1 MDRKV
6 YRELPVECKCGFSGN
21 LWGWMHQLPLP
32 CPSCKADTTLIDNR
46 TERSAGVVAD
56 GIPGGVLIPH
66 AICNPDGSPKRYDS
80 HTEIKRALNKAGY
93 TIAGDTP
100 KPYRV

>member
-1 MDRKV
+1 MLV
-6 YRELPVECKCGFSGN
+6 
-21 LWGWMHQLPLP
+21 
-32 CPSCKADTTLIDNR
+32 
-46 TERSAGVVAD
+46 
-56 GIPGGVLIPH
+56 PH

-80 HTEIKRALNKAGY
+80 KTDIKRALNRAGY

>member
-1 MDRKV
+1 MANRV
-6 YRELPVECKCGFSGN
+6 YREWEVECDCGFSGRI
-21 LWGWMHQLPLP
+21 WAWADKLPLP
-32 CPSCKADTTLIDNR
+32 CSSCGGDTTLVDNQIGK
-46 TERSAGVVAD
+46 APGVVSD
-56 GIPGGVLIPH
+56 GIPGGQYIPH

-80 HTEIKRALNKAGY
+80 KTDIKRALNKAGW

>member
-1 MDRKV
+1 
-6 YRELPVECKCGFSGN
+6 
-21 LWGWMHQLPLP
+21 
-32 CPSCKADTTLIDNR
+32 
-46 TERSAGVVAD
+46 VVSD

-80 HTEIKRALNKAGY
+80 KTDIKRALNKAGY